1 MGELRRPS
9 YLSLWMSKH
18 GRPDQIRVDFRQT
31 ASGAVSWVI
40 LAVTTKHDAGSIEV
54 QSAEIGQN
62 RFDPEHD
69 VYLAINHC
77 SIVDWTDYGRRCLDA
92 WVKEQNNDRR
102 TRRSPRGPD
111 RSRS

>member
-1 MGELRRPS
+1 MGELRHPS

-69 VYLAINHC
+69 VYLAIKPLQH
-77 SIVDWTDYGRRCLDA
+77 SRLDRLRSKVPGR
-92 WVKEQNNDRR
+92 VGQ
-102 TRRSPRGPD
+102 
-111 RSRS
+111 

>member
-1 MGELRRPS
+1 MGELRHPS

-54 QSAEIGQN
+54 QSAEIGHPCA
-62 RFDPEHD
+62 FAPETPSRAP
-69 VYLAINHC
+69 LARQGSWFQLN
-77 SIVDWTDYGRRCLDA
+77 
-92 WVKEQNNDRR
+92 
-102 TRRSPRGPD
+102 SP
-111 RSRS
+111 SAAVILQ